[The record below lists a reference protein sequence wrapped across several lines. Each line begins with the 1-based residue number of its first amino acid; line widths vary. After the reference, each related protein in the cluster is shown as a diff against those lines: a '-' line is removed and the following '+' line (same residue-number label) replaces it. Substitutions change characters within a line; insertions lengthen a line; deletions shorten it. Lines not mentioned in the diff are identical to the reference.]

1 MIQVV
6 NTTSTSLTAGATIP
20 TGSVRVRTNSRVN
33 YNNGNLEIVRPG
45 TYKVE
50 GNFVVTAT
58 AAGAIQA
65 QMNVNGTAV
74 PGAIAAG
81 TAAAAGDEIT
91 LPVSFVVQAAPAAPG
106 NSVAIN
112 WTVSAACT
120 LTNAEAT
127 ITRVV

>member
-6 NTTSTSLTAGATIP
+6 NTTSTDLTAGATIP
-20 TGSVRVRTNSRVN
+20 TGSVRVRTNNRVN
-33 YNNGNLEIVRPG
+33 YNNGSLEIVKPG
-45 TYKVE
+45 TYKVD
-50 GNFVVTAT
+50 GNFIVTAT
-58 AAGAIQA
+58 AAGAIQT
-65 QMNVNGTAV
+65 QMSVNGAAV

-81 TAAAAGDEIT
+81 SAAAAGDEIT
-91 LPVSFVVQAAPAAPG
+91 LPVSFIVQAAPAAPG
-106 NSVAIN
+106 NSVAIT